1 MASIGFH
8 SCRWVLWYKG
18 EEVRARLTA
27 RGFEESEKVASDSQS
42 IDKCNVRLEMAI
54 CESKGWIL
62 ETSDMK
68 SAFLQG
74 HNLDIDVH
82 IKPPPEVWVPNGKL
96 WKLRIALYGLN
107 DASLPFFI
115 KSKKVLLELGC
126 KQSTMDPALFFKHNE
141 KGKMI
146 GLICAHVDD
155 YIHCGTEEF
164 RKNVIGNLV
173 KIFQM
178 GKTESKSFTYVG
190 YDINQDESG
199 ISISQNS
206 YAAGLKT
213 FDVKP

>member
-1 MASIGFH
+1 
-8 SCRWVLWYKG
+8 
-18 EEVRARLTA
+18 
-27 RGFEESEKVASDSQS
+27 
-42 IDKCNVRLEMAI
+42 
-54 CESKGWIL
+54 
-62 ETSDMK
+62 
-68 SAFLQG
+68 
-74 HNLDIDVH
+74 
-82 IKPPPEVWVPNGKL
+82 
-96 WKLRIALYGLN
+96 
-107 DASLPFFI
+107 
-115 KSKKVLLELGC
+115 
-126 KQSTMDPALFFKHNE
+126 MDPALFFKNNE
-141 KGKMI
+141 KGELI

-213 FDVKP
+213 FDVKPERAKQTDDDLEPEEKSKLKEIAGKLAWLGRGTRHLTWIEIEKYSIEIRLLLPEHQCVLWVTECDQG